1 MWLGLAAVL
10 ALLSTAGRGG
20 DARAPPAHQAPLRVM
35 KSMGDSIRQWNC
47 GLLDDTGYQFLG
59 YLQALSPRPL
69 RWLLPPAAG
78 AALRGASP
86 TSKEAHRRCRAALE
100 LHADEEEDG
109 GWRAAL
115 PEPLVRAPVM
125 TG

>member
-1 MWLGLAAVL
+1 VVRVITPP
-10 ALLSTAGRGG
+10 LLR
-20 DARAPPAHQAPLRVM
+20 
-35 KSMGDSIRQWNC
+35 C